1 MDYRKKVILFIAL
14 LSYFVNAMDGSVV
27 VTGLTRIAHDLQLS
41 QSGLS
46 WIQSGYML
54 TFGGCMLLGG
64 RLGDSKGRKS
74 VLLAALFI
82 FCVSSIV
89 AGAAMSGPV
98 MIGARLWQGVGAA
111 LLAPTSLAL
120 LMDTFHGQ
128 ERMRAVAWYTSV
140 SGLGTSIGLVL
151 GGFIAD
157 YASWRL
163 GFFIN
168 VPITILMM
176 VLTMQVVTNDGAS
189 HKSFDYV
196 GTLLSIGGFIA
207 LVYGINGSTEP
218 LRWLVL
224 AFVLLSAFVLWQKR
238 VTYPLTPLILFHH
251 PVRLGAYIAR
261 LLFMCGMF
269 GFWFYITQCFQLVK
283 SYSPTVT
290 GLAFV
295 PMTFCSFLAA
305 ITLPVL
311 LRRFGNFKI
320 FFLAGLCL
328 LVGFLW
334 FLPQNMHGA
343 YVNIYLGPFMLLGFG
358 QGFIMSPLTNLGIRD
373 TSGDMA
379 GAASGVVNV
388 AHQLGGA
395 IGLSIMVAANETM
408 PNIIDKFHRSLEIS
422 VLFIVVML
430 VLGIATL
437 RKS

>member
-224 AFVLLSAFVLWQKR
+224 AFVLLSAFV
-238 VTYPLTPLILFHH
+238 
-251 PVRLGAYIAR
+251 
-261 LLFMCGMF
+261 
-269 GFWFYITQCFQLVK
+269 
-283 SYSPTVT
+283 
-290 GLAFV
+290 

-343 YVNIYLGPFMLLGFG
+343 YVNIYLGPLMLLGFG
-358 QGFIMSPLTNLGIRD
+358 QGFIMSPLINLGIRD

>member
-224 AFVLLSAFVLWQKR
+224 AFVLLSAFV
-238 VTYPLTPLILFHH
+238 
-251 PVRLGAYIAR
+251 
-261 LLFMCGMF
+261 
-269 GFWFYITQCFQLVK
+269 
-283 SYSPTVT
+283 
-290 GLAFV
+290 

-343 YVNIYLGPFMLLGFG
+343 YVNIYLGPLMLLGFG

>member
-207 LVYGINGSTEP
+207 LVYGVNGSTEP

-224 AFVLLSAFVLWQKR
+224 AFVLLS
-238 VTYPLTPLILFHH
+238 
-251 PVRLGAYIAR
+251 
-261 LLFMCGMF
+261 
-269 GFWFYITQCFQLVK
+269 
-283 SYSPTVT
+283 
-290 GLAFV
+290 AFV

-343 YVNIYLGPFMLLGFG
+343 YVNIYLGPLMLLGFG

>member
-140 SGLGTSIGLVL
+140 SGLGNSIGLVL

-224 AFVLLSAFVLWQKR
+224 AFVLLSAFV
-238 VTYPLTPLILFHH
+238 
-251 PVRLGAYIAR
+251 
-261 LLFMCGMF
+261 
-269 GFWFYITQCFQLVK
+269 
-283 SYSPTVT
+283 
-290 GLAFV
+290 

-343 YVNIYLGPFMLLGFG
+343 YVNIYLGPLMLLGFG

>member
-98 MIGARLWQGVGAA
+98 MIGARLWQGAGAA

-224 AFVLLSAFVLWQKR
+224 AFVLLSAFV
-238 VTYPLTPLILFHH
+238 
-251 PVRLGAYIAR
+251 
-261 LLFMCGMF
+261 
-269 GFWFYITQCFQLVK
+269 
-283 SYSPTVT
+283 
-290 GLAFV
+290 

-343 YVNIYLGPFMLLGFG
+343 YVNIYLGPLMLLGFG

>member
-140 SGLGTSIGLVL
+140 SGLGASIGLVL

-224 AFVLLSAFVLWQKR
+224 AFVLLSAFV
-238 VTYPLTPLILFHH
+238 
-251 PVRLGAYIAR
+251 
-261 LLFMCGMF
+261 
-269 GFWFYITQCFQLVK
+269 
-283 SYSPTVT
+283 
-290 GLAFV
+290 

-343 YVNIYLGPFMLLGFG
+343 YVNIYLGPLMLLGFG

>member
-224 AFVLLSAFVLWQKR
+224 AFVLLSAFV
-238 VTYPLTPLILFHH
+238 
-251 PVRLGAYIAR
+251 
-261 LLFMCGMF
+261 
-269 GFWFYITQCFQLVK
+269 
-283 SYSPTVT
+283 
-290 GLAFV
+290 

-343 YVNIYLGPFMLLGFG
+343 YVNIYLGPLMLLGFG

-388 AHQLGGA
+388 ANQLGGA

>member
-120 LMDTFHGQ
+120 LMDIFHGQ

-224 AFVLLSAFVLWQKR
+224 AFVLLSAFV
-238 VTYPLTPLILFHH
+238 
-251 PVRLGAYIAR
+251 
-261 LLFMCGMF
+261 
-269 GFWFYITQCFQLVK
+269 
-283 SYSPTVT
+283 
-290 GLAFV
+290 

-343 YVNIYLGPFMLLGFG
+343 YVNIYLGPLMLLGFG

>member
-1 MDYRKKVILFIAL
+1 
-14 LSYFVNAMDGSVV
+14 
-27 VTGLTRIAHDLQLS
+27 
-41 QSGLS
+41 
-46 WIQSGYML
+46 
-54 TFGGCMLLGG
+54 
-64 RLGDSKGRKS
+64 
-74 VLLAALFI
+74 
-82 FCVSSIV
+82 
-89 AGAAMSGPV
+89 

-224 AFVLLSAFVLWQKR
+224 AFVLLSAFV
-238 VTYPLTPLILFHH
+238 
-251 PVRLGAYIAR
+251 
-261 LLFMCGMF
+261 
-269 GFWFYITQCFQLVK
+269 
-283 SYSPTVT
+283 
-290 GLAFV
+290 

-343 YVNIYLGPFMLLGFG
+343 YVNIYLGPLMLLGFG

>member
-89 AGAAMSGPV
+89 AGAAMSGTV

-224 AFVLLSAFVLWQKR
+224 AFVLLSAFV
-238 VTYPLTPLILFHH
+238 
-251 PVRLGAYIAR
+251 
-261 LLFMCGMF
+261 
-269 GFWFYITQCFQLVK
+269 
-283 SYSPTVT
+283 
-290 GLAFV
+290 

-343 YVNIYLGPFMLLGFG
+343 YVNIYLGPLMLLGFG

>member
-14 LSYFVNAMDGSVV
+14 LSYFVNAMDDSVV

-224 AFVLLSAFVLWQKR
+224 AFVLLSAFV
-238 VTYPLTPLILFHH
+238 
-251 PVRLGAYIAR
+251 
-261 LLFMCGMF
+261 
-269 GFWFYITQCFQLVK
+269 
-283 SYSPTVT
+283 
-290 GLAFV
+290 

-343 YVNIYLGPFMLLGFG
+343 YVNIYLGPLMLLGFG

-388 AHQLGGA
+388 ANQLGGA

>member
-207 LVYGINGSTEP
+207 LVYVINGSTEP

-224 AFVLLSAFVLWQKR
+224 AFVLLS
-238 VTYPLTPLILFHH
+238 
-251 PVRLGAYIAR
+251 
-261 LLFMCGMF
+261 
-269 GFWFYITQCFQLVK
+269 
-283 SYSPTVT
+283 
-290 GLAFV
+290 AFV

-343 YVNIYLGPFMLLGFG
+343 YVNIYLGPLMLLGFG

>member
-224 AFVLLSAFVLWQKR
+224 AFVLLSAFV
-238 VTYPLTPLILFHH
+238 
-251 PVRLGAYIAR
+251 
-261 LLFMCGMF
+261 
-269 GFWFYITQCFQLVK
+269 
-283 SYSPTVT
+283 
-290 GLAFV
+290 

-305 ITLPVL
+305 ITLPAL
-311 LRRFGNFKI
+311 LHRFGDFKI
-320 FFLAGLCL
+320 FFLAGVCL
-328 LVGFLW
+328 LIGFLW
-334 FLPQNMHGA
+334 FLPQNMHEA
-343 YVNIYLGPFMLLGFG
+343 YVNVYLGPLMLLGFG
-358 QGFIMSPLTNLGIRD
+358 QGFIMSPLTNLGIHD

>member
-224 AFVLLSAFVLWQKR
+224 AFVLLSAFV
-238 VTYPLTPLILFHH
+238 
-251 PVRLGAYIAR
+251 
-261 LLFMCGMF
+261 
-269 GFWFYITQCFQLVK
+269 
-283 SYSPTVT
+283 
-290 GLAFV
+290 

-343 YVNIYLGPFMLLGFG
+343 YVNIYLGPLMLLGFG

-379 GAASGVVNV
+379 GATSGVVNV

>member
-1 MDYRKKVILFIAL
+1 MDYSKKVILFIAL

-224 AFVLLSAFVLWQKR
+224 AFVLLSAFV
-238 VTYPLTPLILFHH
+238 
-251 PVRLGAYIAR
+251 
-261 LLFMCGMF
+261 
-269 GFWFYITQCFQLVK
+269 
-283 SYSPTVT
+283 
-290 GLAFV
+290 

-343 YVNIYLGPFMLLGFG
+343 YVNIYLGPLMLLGFG